1 MKNYQEAK
9 ASNDVLEEIVAMPPV
24 PEVKNP
30 STVETIKDI
39 KFEGVGFGYET
50 KENILKD
57 INLEMTSGK
66 TIAFVGPSG
75 SGKSTI
81 LKLLVGLYTPKS
93 GSVTYNNKDLQS
105 YSLQELNKKIGI
117 VTQDAQLF
125 SGSIKDN
132 LAFVKPDATD
142 KECMQV
148 LENAQLGEFIH
159 EQKEGLSLKI
169 GEGGLKLSGGQKQRL
184 AIARALLRNPDL
196 LIFDEATSSLDSMVE
211 REITDTIKK
220 ITKERPNMITI
231 LVAHRLGTVMHA
243 DQILVLEKGK
253 ISETGTHTELLDEKG
268 LYYALWREQ
277 IGERVE
283 TTTPLTV

>member
-81 LKLLVGLYTPKS
+81 LKLLV
-93 GSVTYNNKDLQS
+93 
-105 YSLQELNKKIGI
+105 
-117 VTQDAQLF
+117 
-125 SGSIKDN
+125 
-132 LAFVKPDATD
+132 
-142 KECMQV
+142 
-148 LENAQLGEFIH
+148 
-159 EQKEGLSLKI
+159 
-169 GEGGLKLSGGQKQRL
+169 
-184 AIARALLRNPDL
+184 
-196 LIFDEATSSLDSMVE
+196 
-211 REITDTIKK
+211 
-220 ITKERPNMITI
+220 
-231 LVAHRLGTVMHA
+231 
-243 DQILVLEKGK
+243 
-253 ISETGTHTELLDEKG
+253 
-268 LYYALWREQ
+268 
-277 IGERVE
+277 
-283 TTTPLTV
+283 